1 MVGRE
6 KYFKVR
12 NIDEVLGLLF
22 AKESLV
28 VIFYVKVKIGKL
40 NFSAIFDGFW
50 GPLHSV
56 VPGLGARTG
65 LD

>member
-1 MVGRE
+1 MR
-6 KYFKVR
+6 K
-12 NIDEVLGLLF
+12 IDEVLVLRF
-22 AKESLV
+22 ARKSVV

-50 GPLHSV
+50 DPLHSV
-56 VPGLGARTG
+56 VPGLRARTG